1 MIIINSLKNIQLQE
15 VMPKGAKWRYSRIL
29 YLKLNYGRMTY
40 AEMRKFMPE
49 HSKKAISN
57 KAVQLG
63 LSYKQ
68 NWNPFECLVA
78 IYYPNK
84 TGELLIN
91 RSINAL
97 KIKRCRLIKSLS
109 N

>member
-1 MIIINSLKNIQLQE
+1 
-15 VMPKGAKWRYSRIL
+15 
-29 YLKLNYGRMTY
+29 MTY

-49 HSKKAISN
+49 HSEKAISN
-57 KAVQLG
+57 KAVELG
-63 LSYKQ
+63 LSDKQ
-68 NWNPFECLVA
+68 NWNPFECIIA
-78 IYYPNK
+78 IYYPNQK
-84 TGELLIN
+84 GKQLTN

>member
-1 MIIINSLKNIQLQE
+1 
-15 VMPKGAKWRYSRIL
+15 
-29 YLKLNYGRMTY
+29 MTY

-49 HSKKAISN
+49 HSEKAISN

>member
-1 MIIINSLKNIQLQE
+1 
-15 VMPKGAKWRYSRIL
+15 MPKGIKWKYSQIV

-40 AEMRKFMPE
+40 AKMRKFMPE
-49 HSKKAISN
+49 HSEKAISN
-57 KAVQLG
+57 KAVELG
-63 LSYKQ
+63 LSDKQ
-68 NWNPFECLVA
+68 NWNPFECIVA

-84 TGELLIN
+84 TGELLTN
-91 RSINAL
+91 RSTNAL